1 METNKV
7 KVKIYGQEYT
17 IAGEMSKE
25 EIIQVAAHVD
35 MKMQEISEA
44 ARAAGAAGG
53 NIAILSAINIA
64 SEYFKT
70 LDDMEEIK
78 RLNIQ
83 LEKDA
88 QHYVQLWDE
97 AKKSYSD
104 YKEET
109 QQMQVQKEIDE
120 SAASRKAL
128 CDQAAFLAKN
138 IQDPRIWVTKKG
150 VQYLMLKEGTGVK
163 PKANDKVRVH
173 YVGTLLNGT
182 EFDNSVKRGA
192 PMEFEVSAVIEGW
205 QDLLM
210 DMKVGEKVRAWI
222 PSHLAY
228 GEAGAPP
235 SIPSNSLLVFEVE
248 LLQVFPSNN

>member
-17 IAGEMSKE
+17 IAGDMSKE

-35 MKMQEISEA
+35 MKMQEISETA
-44 ARAAGAAGG
+44 KSAGAVPA
-53 NIAILSAINIA
+53 NVAILSAINIA

-97 AKKSYSD
+97 TKKSFTE

-109 QQMQVQKEIDE
+109 QAIVAQKDALMQMYTAYADVM
-120 SAASRKAL
+120 SRW
-128 CDQAAFLAKN
+128 DVPN
-138 IQDPRIWVTKKG
+138 
-150 VQYLMLKEGTGVK
+150 LKE
-163 PKANDKVRVH
+163 A
-173 YVGTLLNGT
+173 
-182 EFDNSVKRGA
+182 
-192 PMEFEVSAVIEGW
+192 
-205 QDLLM
+205 
-210 DMKVGEKVRAWI
+210 
-222 PSHLAY
+222 
-228 GEAGAPP
+228 
-235 SIPSNSLLVFEVE
+235 
-248 LLQVFPSNN
+248 